1 MCVCVVDD
9 DKHYSMQPSRSQSF
23 VSVCLSLS
31 LSLSD
36 SLCLSLFPS
45 LSLLPASPS
54 RRSGSRGHAPR
65 CRSQRA
71 LRPSF
76 YKSRSMWPSVSAA
89 SPYRVVPS
97 KGPRGA
103 TYETPRTRIEPG
115 TARWMGKVEGGGKE
129 RQGGYTVVCVRRGEA
144 YTIEY
149 LYTGGLA
156 CVRPSGSTLKRTGED
171 VS

>member
-9 DKHYSMQPSRSQSF
+9 DKHYSMRPSRSKSSVSVC

-31 LSLSD
+31 LCVSLS
-36 SLCLSLFPS
+36 LSLSPP
-45 LSLLPASPS
+45 LLPASPS

-97 KGPRGA
+97 KGRRGA

-149 LYTGGLA
+149 LYTGSLA
-156 CVRPSGSTLKRTGED
+156 CVRPSGSMLKRTEED